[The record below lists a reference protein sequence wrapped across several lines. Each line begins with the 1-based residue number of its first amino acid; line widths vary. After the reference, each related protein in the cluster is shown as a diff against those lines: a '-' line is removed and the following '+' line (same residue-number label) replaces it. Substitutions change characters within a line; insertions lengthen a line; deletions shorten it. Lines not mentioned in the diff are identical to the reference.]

1 MKRIVSPSILSAD
14 FADLKNQVKMVT
26 DCGAEY
32 VHIDVM
38 DGHFVPNL
46 SIGPCVIESLRPY
59 NKAVF
64 DVHLMI
70 ENPEKYVESFVK
82 SGADIVTIHIE
93 AVKDMD
99 AMIEQIRSLGAKV
112 GVSINPE
119 TDINKLIPYLDKI
132 DMALVMTVH
141 PGFGGQSLIEE
152 CLDKVKIIREKCPDL
167 DIEVDGGIKPSNVK
181 MALDAGA
188 NVIVA
193 GSAVFCAENPADV
206 IGEILN
212 A

>member
-1 MKRIVSPSILSAD
+1 MRIVSPSILSAN
-14 FADLKNQVKMVT
+14 FADLKTDVKNVVES
-26 DCGAEY
+26 GAKY
-32 VHIDVM
+32 IHIDVM

-46 SIGPCVIESLRPY
+46 SIGPCVVESLRPY
-59 NKAVF
+59 TKAVF

-82 SGADIVTIHIE
+82 SGADIITVHLE

-99 AMIEQIRSLGAKV
+99 AMINTLRSLGVKV

-119 TDINKLIPYLDKI
+119 TDVEKLLPYADKI

-152 CLDKVKIIREKCPDL
+152 CLDKVKVLREKFPNL

-181 MALDAGA
+181 LALDAGA

-193 GSAVFCAENPADV
+193 GSAVFCAQDPKAV
-206 IGEILN
+206 IEQILQ

>member
-1 MKRIVSPSILSAD
+1 MRIVSPSILSAN
-14 FADLKNQVKMVT
+14 FADLKT
-26 DCGAEY
+26 DVINVVESGAEY
-32 VHIDVM
+32 IHIDVM

-46 SIGPCVIESLRPY
+46 SIGPCVVESLRPY
-59 NKAVF
+59 TKAVF

-70 ENPEKYVESFVK
+70 ENPEKYVESFAK
-82 SGADIVTIHIE
+82 SGADIITVHLE

-99 AMIEQIRSLGAKV
+99 KMINMLRSLGVKV

-119 TDINKLIPYLDKI
+119 TDVELLIPYADKI

-152 CLDKVKIIREKCPDL
+152 CLDKVKVLHEKFPDL

-181 MALDAGA
+181 LALDSGA

-193 GSAVFCAENPADV
+193 GSAVFCAQDPKCV
-206 IGEILN
+206 IEQILQ

>member
-1 MKRIVSPSILSAD
+1 MRIVSPSILSAD

-26 DCGAEY
+26 DNGAEY

-38 DGHFVPNL
+38 DGHFVPNI
-46 SIGPCVIESLRPY
+46 SIGPCVIESLRSY
-59 NKAVF
+59 SKAVF

-70 ENPEKYVESFVK
+70 ENPEKYVESFAK
-82 SGADIVTIHIE
+82 SGADIITVHLE

-99 AMIEQIRSLGAKV
+99 KMIEQLRSLGVKI

-119 TDINKLIPYLDKI
+119 TDVEKLIPFADRI

-152 CLDKVKIIREKCPDL
+152 CLDKVKVLRQKFPEL

-181 MALDAGA
+181 LALDAGA

-193 GSAVFCAENPADV
+193 GSAVFCAEDPKAV
-206 IGEILN
+206 IQQILQ

>member
-1 MKRIVSPSILSAD
+1 MRIVSPSILSAD
-14 FADLKNQVKMVT
+14 FADLKNQVKLVV
-26 DCGAEY
+26 DSGAEY

-38 DGHFVPNL
+38 DGHFVPNIT
-46 SIGPCVIESLRPY
+46 IGPCVVESLRPY
-59 NKAVF
+59 TTAVF

-82 SGADIVTIHIE
+82 SGADIVTVHLE

-99 AMIEQIRSLGAKV
+99 EMIKFIRALGVKV

-119 TDINKLIPYLDKI
+119 TDVEALLPYAGEI

-152 CLDKVKIIREKCPDL
+152 CLDKVKILREKFPDL

-181 MALDAGA
+181 LAVDAGA

-193 GSAVFCAENPADV
+193 GSAVFCADDPKNV
-206 IGEILN
+206 IKQILD

>member
-1 MKRIVSPSILSAD
+1 MRIVSPSILSAD
-14 FADLKNQVKMVT
+14 FADLKNQVKLVV
-26 DCGAEY
+26 DSGAEY

-38 DGHFVPNL
+38 DGHFVPNIT
-46 SIGPCVIESLRPY
+46 IGPCVVESLRPY
-59 NKAVF
+59 TTAVF

-82 SGADIVTIHIE
+82 SGADIVTVHLE

-99 AMIEQIRSLGAKV
+99 EMIKFIRSLGVKV

-119 TDINKLIPYLDKI
+119 TDVEKLLPYGEKI
-132 DMALVMTVH
+132 DMALIMTVH

-152 CLDKVKIIREKCPDL
+152 CLDKVKILREKFPDL

-181 MALDAGA
+181 LAVDAGA

-193 GSAVFCAENPADV
+193 GSAVFYADDPKNV
-206 IGEILN
+206 IKQILD

>member
-1 MKRIVSPSILSAD
+1 MRIVSPSILSAN
-14 FADLKNQVKMVT
+14 FADLKT
-26 DCGAEY
+26 DVINVVESGAEY
-32 VHIDVM
+32 IHIDVM

-46 SIGPCVIESLRPY
+46 SIGPCVVESLRPY
-59 NKAVF
+59 TKAVF

-70 ENPEKYVESFVK
+70 ENPEKYVESFAK
-82 SGADIVTIHIE
+82 SGADIITVHLE
-93 AVKDMD
+93 AIKDMD
-99 AMIEQIRSLGAKV
+99 KMINMLRSLGVKV

-119 TDINKLIPYLDKI
+119 TDVELLIPYADKI

-152 CLDKVKIIREKCPDL
+152 CLDKVKVLREKFPDL

-181 MALDAGA
+181 LALDSGA

-193 GSAVFCAENPADV
+193 GSAVFCAQDPKGV
-206 IGEILN
+206 IEQILK

>member
-1 MKRIVSPSILSAD
+1 MRIVSPSILSAD
-14 FADLKNQVKMVT
+14 FADLKNQVKLVV
-26 DCGAEY
+26 DSGAEY

-38 DGHFVPNL
+38 DGHFVPNIT
-46 SIGPCVIESLRPY
+46 IGPCVVESLRPY
-59 NKAVF
+59 TTAVF

-82 SGADIVTIHIE
+82 SGADIVTVHLE

-99 AMIEQIRSLGAKV
+99 EMIKFIRSLGVKV

-119 TDINKLIPYLDKI
+119 TDVEKLLPYGEKI
-132 DMALVMTVH
+132 DMALIMTVH

-152 CLDKVKIIREKCPDL
+152 CLDKVKILREKFPDL

-181 MALDAGA
+181 LAVDAGA

-193 GSAVFCAENPADV
+193 GSAVFCADDPKNV
-206 IGEILN
+206 IKQILD

>member
-1 MKRIVSPSILSAD
+1 MRIVSPSILSAN
-14 FADLKNQVKMVT
+14 FADLKTDVKNVVES
-26 DCGAEY
+26 GAKY
-32 VHIDVM
+32 IHIDVM

-46 SIGPCVIESLRPY
+46 SIGPCIVESLRPY
-59 NKAVF
+59 TKAVF

-70 ENPEKYVESFVK
+70 ENPEKYVESFAK
-82 SGADIVTIHIE
+82 SGADIITVHLE
-93 AVKDMD
+93 AVKDMEK
-99 AMIEQIRSLGAKV
+99 MIATLRSLGVKV

-119 TDINKLIPYLDKI
+119 TDVNLLIPYADKI

-152 CLDKVKIIREKCPDL
+152 CLEKVKILREKFPTL
-167 DIEVDGGIKPSNVK
+167 DIEIDGGIKPSNVK
-181 MALDAGA
+181 LAIDAGA

-193 GSAVFCAENPADV
+193 GSAVFCAQDPKAV
-206 IGEILN
+206 IEQILQ

>member
-1 MKRIVSPSILSAD
+1 MRIVSPSILSAN
-14 FADLKNQVKMVT
+14 FADLKTDVKTVV
-26 DCGAEY
+26 DSGAEY
-32 VHIDVM
+32 IHIDVM
-38 DGHFVPNL
+38 DGHFVPN
-46 SIGPCVIESLRPY
+46 ITMGPCVVESLRPY
-59 NKAVF
+59 TKAVF

-82 SGADIVTIHIE
+82 SGADIVTVHLE

-99 AMIEQIRSLGAKV
+99 EMIQKLHSLGVKA

-119 TDINKLIPYLDKI
+119 TDVNLLIPYAGKI
-132 DMALVMTVH
+132 DMALIMTVH
-141 PGFGGQSLIEE
+141 PGFGGQSMIEE
-152 CLDKVKIIREKCPDL
+152 CLDKVKVLREKFPNL

-181 MALDAGA
+181 LALDAGA

-193 GSAVFCAENPADV
+193 GSAVFCAENPKDV
-206 IGEILN
+206 IEQILQ

>member
-1 MKRIVSPSILSAD
+1 MRIVSPSILSAD

-26 DCGAEY
+26 DNGAEY

-38 DGHFVPNL
+38 DGHFVPNI

-59 NKAVF
+59 SKAVF

-70 ENPEKYVESFVK
+70 ENPEKYVESFAK
-82 SGADIVTIHIE
+82 SGADIITVHLE

-99 AMIEQIRSLGAKV
+99 KMIEQLRSLGVKI

-119 TDINKLIPYLDKI
+119 TDVEKLIPFADRI

-152 CLDKVKIIREKCPDL
+152 CLDKVKVLRQKFPEL

-181 MALDAGA
+181 LALDAGA

-193 GSAVFCAENPADV
+193 GSAVFCAEDPKAV
-206 IGEILN
+206 IQQILQ

>member
-1 MKRIVSPSILSAD
+1 MRIVSPSILSAD
-14 FADLKNQVKMVT
+14 FADLKNQVKLVV
-26 DCGAEY
+26 DSGAEY

-38 DGHFVPNL
+38 DGHFVPNIT
-46 SIGPCVIESLRPY
+46 IGPCVVESLRPY
-59 NKAVF
+59 TTAVF

-82 SGADIVTIHIE
+82 SGADIVTVHLE

-99 AMIEQIRSLGAKV
+99 EMIKFIRSLGVKV

-119 TDINKLIPYLDKI
+119 TDVEALLPYAGEI

-152 CLDKVKIIREKCPDL
+152 CLDKVKILREKFPDL

-181 MALDAGA
+181 LAVDAGA

-193 GSAVFCAENPADV
+193 GSAVFCADDPKNV
-206 IGEILN
+206 IKQILD